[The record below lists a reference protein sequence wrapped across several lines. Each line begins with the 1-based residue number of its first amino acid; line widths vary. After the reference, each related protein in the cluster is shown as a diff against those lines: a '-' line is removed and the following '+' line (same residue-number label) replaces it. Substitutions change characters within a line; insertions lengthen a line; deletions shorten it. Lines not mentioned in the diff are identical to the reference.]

1 MSNQEVMMCQ
11 ALSSVD
17 YVLSEKEKEEKAIDI
32 VRNILENEIIQNN
45 FKYRGYF
52 LYNKNHPKKWLEFDV
67 TLLLHPDIYMRT
79 SCVSNSDDPDVI
91 LCRKVTDKIIEEI
104 KFLYQSREQ
113 TRIIIEFN
121 DSFTTAELKM
131 TISE

>member
-1 MSNQEVMMCQ
+1 MSSQEISTCQ

-32 VRNILENEIIQNN
+32 VRNILENEVCENN

-52 LYNKNHPKKWLEFDV
+52 LYNRNHPKKWLEFDV
-67 TLLLHPDIYMRT
+67 TLLLHPDIYIRT

-91 LCRKVTDKIIEEI
+91 LCRKVTDKIIEGI
-104 KFLYQSREQ
+104 NFLYQSREQ